1 MARIEHVAA
10 RIYGEFHPLGRS
22 KGRQLIE
29 QNLRAEIRR
38 SEIEQAVRHQ
48 HLQFWVE
55 RENFPQLGN
64 RLGGTETA
72 AAEIPGLL
80 DLTIEQMLGAVR
92 PPVQLARD
100 EVDRG
105 AGQRCGQGFAGRIEE
120 MKKARN

>member
-72 AAEIPGLL
+72 PAEIPRPL
-80 DLTIEQMLGAVR
+80 DRTLEQMLG
-92 PPVQLARD
+92 PPPPPLPPPRHA
-100 EVDRG
+100 
-105 AGQRCGQGFAGRIEE
+105 
-120 MKKARN
+120 